1 MSDGLEITRDE
12 RSATIWFNRPAKR
25 NALDRD
31 TSFALGAALDEL
43 AGTPLPVVLRSRTPG
58 MFVAGTDV
66 ASLRARSL
74 DDSLDRLN
82 VRLFQ
87 RVADHP
93 TPTIAAVEGWALGG
107 GCELALACDLR
118 LSTHDAQWGLPE
130 VRLGIVPGA
139 GGLSRLST
147 LIGRSRATELVL
159 TGRRI
164 DGAEAHRIGLVQ
176 RVTDADSVGALVDEV
191 VDDLAAA
198 TPLALRLAK
207 EALGVTGDPGRL
219 VDATAQALCITSEE
233 AQDRLAALATRQL
246 KR

>member
-1 MSDGLEITRDE
+1 MSDGLEITRDD
-12 RSATIWFNRPAKR
+12 RSATIWFDRPEKR

-31 TSFALGAALDEL
+31 TSLALGAALDEL
-43 AGTPLPVVLRSRTPG
+43 AGTTLPVVLRSRTPG

-66 ASLRARSL
+66 AALRARTL

-118 LSTHDAQWGLPE
+118 LSTQDAKWGLPE

-147 LIGRSRATELVL
+147 LIGRSRAAELVL

-176 RVTDADSVGALVDEV
+176 RVTDADSIATLVDEV
-191 VDDLAAA
+191 LDDLAAA

-207 EALGVTGDPGRL
+207 EALGVEGDPRRL
-219 VDATAQALCITSEE
+219 VDTTAQALCLASEE
-233 AQDRLAALATRQL
+233 AQDRLAALATRTST
-246 KR
+246 R